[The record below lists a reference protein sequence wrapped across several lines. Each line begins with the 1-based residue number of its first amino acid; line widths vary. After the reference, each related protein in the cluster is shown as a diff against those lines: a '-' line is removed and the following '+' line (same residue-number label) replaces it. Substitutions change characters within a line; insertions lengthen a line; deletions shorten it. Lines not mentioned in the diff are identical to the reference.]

1 MHIRSISLIVHGHSK
16 FYAQNVSLIPVYNKI
31 FVDSR
36 AKLKPEGFD
45 GDLCSW
51 DPDLPIYRNNWI
63 EHNAQALVNVLE
75 LDNFIAMNG
84 GSINCNPNDWLKLD
98 MFYRQALTLA
108 FNNYAKE
115 ENKKQSQMKAD
126 LDQKL
131 EASKDY
137 KSPFSG
143 VSKPT
148 FID

>member
-1 MHIRSISLIVHGHSK
+1 MHIRSISYIVHGHSK

-45 GDLCSW
+45 GKLCSW
-51 DPDLPIYRNNWI
+51 DPDLPVYRNNWV
-63 EHNAQALVNVLE
+63 EHNAKALSDAFE
-75 LDNFIAMNG
+75 LDNFIVMNG
-84 GSINCNPNDWLKLD
+84 GTINTDPLQWIQLDPIYREALK
-98 MFYRQALTLA
+98 LA
-108 FNNYAKE
+108 FNKYARE

-131 EASKDY
+131 EASKEY

>member
-1 MHIRSISLIVHGHSK
+1 MHGHSK

-45 GDLCSW
+45 GKLCSW
-51 DPDLPIYRNNWI
+51 DADLPIYRNNWI
-63 EHNAQALVNVLE
+63 EHNAKALSDAFE

-84 GSINCNPNDWLKLD
+84 GQANLTRTDWFEMDLFLREAFKLA
-98 MFYRQALTLA
+98 Y
-108 FNNYAKE
+108 NKYARE

-131 EASKDY
+131 EASKEY

>member
-1 MHIRSISLIVHGHSK
+1 MHIRSISSIVHNQSK

-36 AKLKPEGFD
+36 AKLKPEGFE
-45 GDLCSW
+45 GSTCSI

-63 EHNAQALVNVLE
+63 EYNAQALCNVYE

-84 GSINCNPNDWLKLD
+84 GRANISSTEWLTMDLFTREAYKLA
-98 MFYRQALTLA
+98 Y
-108 FNNYAKE
+108 NNYAKE

-126 LDQKL
+126 LDQKM
-131 EASKDY
+131 EAAKDY

-143 VSKPT
+143 ITKPT
-148 FID
+148 FIN